1 VRFPLPTY
9 ETMVNNAG
17 IFLTRS
23 TDFSVDDFQ
32 RLLQLNV
39 R

>member
-1 VRFPLPTY
+1 
-9 ETMVNNAG
+9 MVNNAG
-17 IFLTRS
+17 IFLTRPS

-32 RLLQLNV
+32 RLLQLTV